1 MVTLQFGAPGG
12 PGGKDGAEGG
22 GGDNKALY
30 GVPVSALGAVAVDPI
45 DRLLMRRFL

>member
-1 MVTLQFGAPGG
+1 MLQEDL
-12 PGGKDGAEGG
+12 GGKRGLRGGG

-30 GVPVSALGAVAVDPI
+30 GVPVSALGAEAVDPI